1 MSNTYSQLY
10 LHGIF
15 AVKYRKATLKK
26 EWRPQML
33 AVIGNL
39 INETGCTT
47 LAVNG
52 VEDHVHIFFGLKP
65 SVSISEVMQSVK
77 GKSSKWMNESGLLSH
92 RFEWQAGYG
101 AFSYG
106 RSQIED
112 VCRYIQ
118 NQEEHHKK
126 ETFRQ
131 EYIRFLEK
139 FGIEYDEK
147 YIFQDLA

>member
-1 MSNTYSQLY
+1 
-10 LHGIF
+10 
-15 AVKYRKATLKK
+15 
-26 EWRPQML
+26 ML

-65 SVSISEVMQSVK
+65 ALSISGLMQSVK